1 MRKDTKEILEE
12 LDVPNTSRAIEKLK
26 IEVDDEGYYLTTDGS
41 KFFNDEEAIVH
52 EYTGQKIVA
61 TRTTQE
67 VAAAEALE
75 NQGINISF
83 YTTSNTNTPI
93 KENLGEVFAYAT
105 IGTGEVSEYYFY
117 EFYYDDLRNIFGE
130 RIDSIDRTIRV
141 ARRTALIELQQKTK
155 ARGGN
160 AVVNLNFLLSPGGRV
175 NLMAYGDAVIL
186 DKSKEE

>member
-1 MRKDTKEILEE
+1 MSYVDAIYNSDT
-12 LDVPNTSRAIEKLK
+12 DK
-26 IEVDDEGYYLTTDGS
+26 IQLCERVDGKRVLVEH
-41 KFFNDEEAIVH
+41 KP
-52 EYTGQKIVA
+52 K
-61 TRTTQE
+61 
-67 VAAAEALE
+67 
-75 NQGINISF
+75 
-83 YTTSNTNTPI
+83 
-93 KENLGEVFAYAT
+93 
-105 IGTGEVSEYYFY
+105 Y